1 MWGTVTHARSVG
13 EWQLRVMSCSI
24 TTFGELSVRAEAGG
38 EPLDLGGPKPRLLL
52 ALQVSR
58 ANSALRAEELIDA
71 LWEGRPP
78 RTARKNLQVYVSR
91 LRRLLGDRLVH
102 AHGGYLLRLGAQ
114 DCDLVRFEQ
123 MVREGRRRSR
133 EGDPQAAMELLD
145 AAVELWTGRPLGE
158 FGDVPVLTPA
168 VDRLQ
173 ELFLAAL
180 EEWADLEAAR
190 GGHHR
195 VLDRLQDHVAA
206 HPLRERLAAAWM
218 RSLAAV
224 GREGEA
230 LTHFETVRRALSREL
245 GVTPGPALTVV
256 HRRLLARDT
265 ADPRR
270 PGPGNQLP
278 RDLPDFVGRA
288 AEVHRVLAHF
298 GAAPGSPGGGGPS
311 PATGAGRAEDL
322 RIGDARPGSRGDA
335 EGRVLV
341 VSGPV
346 GVGKSAFAV
355 HVAHLLSSA
364 YPDGQVMVEL
374 GGRPL
379 GVVLRR
385 LLDTV
390 GLPGERSVAQA
401 LARWRSWVSG
411 RRLLLVLDD
420 AVSGQV
426 VRELLPGCGG
436 SGTIV
441 TSRYRLSGLEAV
453 ARVGLPPL
461 TEAEGVELFGGIVG
475 FGRVMT
481 DPAAARAIVGCC
493 EGLPIAVRIAGA
505 KLDALRHVRLA
516 DFAARLCAAPSLLNE
531 MTAGELVLRDRY
543 EAFWR
548 DLTDAQRSAYR
559 AVVALPPPYRH
570 EQVAEQAEELLEC
583 CLLTPP
589 DGEVSAHVVV
599 YGMSGFAHAFGRGL
613 LGEDGAGSA

>member
-1 MWGTVTHARSVG
+1 
-13 EWQLRVMSCSI
+13 MSCSI
-24 TTFGELSVRAEAGG
+24 TTFGELSVRAEGG
-38 EPLDLGGPKPRLLL
+38 VEPLDLGGPKPRLLL
-52 ALQVSR
+52 ALQISR
-58 ANSALRAEELIDA
+58 ANSVFRVDELIDA

-91 LRRLLGDRLVH
+91 LRRVLGDRLVR
-102 AHGGYLLRLGAQ
+102 AHGGYLLRLGAD
-114 DCDLVRFEQ
+114 DCDLVRFEELA
-123 MVREGRRRSR
+123 REGRRRSR
-133 EGDPQAAMELLD
+133 EGDPQAAVELLD
-145 AAVELWTGRPLGE
+145 PAVELWTGRPLGE

-190 GGHHR
+190 GGHRR
-195 VLDRLQDHVAA
+195 VLDRLQDHVPA

-230 LTHFETVRRALSREL
+230 LDHFETVRRALSREL

-265 ADPRR
+265 AAPRR

-278 RDLPDFVGRA
+278 RDLPDFEGRA
-288 AEVHRVLAHF
+288 AEVHQVLAHF
-298 GAAPGSPGGGGPS
+298 GAAPPDADETAGSGG
-311 PATGAGRAEDL
+311 
-322 RIGDARPGSRGDA
+322 A

-355 HVAHLLSSA
+355 HVAHLLSGA
-364 YPDGQVMVEL
+364 YPDGLIMVEL

-411 RRLLLVLDD
+411 RRLLLILDD

-461 TEAEGVELFGGIVG
+461 TEAEGVELLGRIVG
-475 FGRVMT
+475 FGRVMA
-481 DPAAARAIVGCC
+481 DPAAARAVVGCC

-516 DFAARLCAAPSLLNE
+516 DFAARLCAAPSLLDE
-531 MTAGELVLRDRY
+531 MTAGELVLRERF

-548 DLTDAQRSAYR
+548 DLTDAQRDAYR
-559 AVVALPPPYRH
+559 TVVALAPPYRH
-570 EQVAEQAEELLEC
+570 EQVAAQAEELLEC

-589 DGEVSAHVVV
+589 AGEVSAHVVS
-599 YGMSGFAHAFGRGL
+599 YGMSGFAHAFGREL
-613 LGEDGAGSA
+613 LAEGEAGAA